1 MLSIRLSIG
10 SIHSTYLRTAYLIIR
25 RRSLMVGRSYQ
36 LLGTRSGKV
45 GSGLLYIRT
54 YILPVGIGCITC
66 TNVLGTLSEASVTPP
81 DF

>member
-1 MLSIRLSIG
+1 
-10 SIHSTYLRTAYLIIR
+10 
-25 RRSLMVGRSYQ
+25 MVGRSYQ

-45 GSGLLYIRT
+45 GSGLLPIRT

-66 TNVLGTLSEASVTPP
+66 MNVLVTLSEASVTPP